1 MQLKQI
7 TKNKLYKGALSNAF
21 CNIAS
26 NIYLLLTRS
35 AKKIISYS
43 IKIAIIALAY
53 GFIYRSISNKT
64 ELGQF
69 KDLLLHV
76 NSSKVYTTMGLVVL
90 LMLVNWVLEAFK
102 WKYLTR
108 RLQRMT
114 IWRSVE
120 AVFCGLTWAIFTP
133 NRLGE
138 YGGRVLFLPPSKR
151 GYGVFTMA
159 VGSFGQNV
167 VTNVVGASALMWFVF
182 TYLHLNVGV
191 LILLSVLAIALAGI
205 MITFFFNIRWLSVLL
220 NKIKALNKYERFL
233 NIISQYRRSEL
244 ATVMLFCV
252 TRFAVFSS
260 EYYLVIHLLLPEL
273 PAFSTLMMVFNM
285 FFIQSALPTLDIV
298 DVGLRG
304 MTAATFFGYI
314 TTQKLAVIACVSSI
328 WFINLIIPAVIGSI
342 FVLKIKFF
350 DRNS

>member
-1 MQLKQI
+1 MTSA
-7 TKNKLYKGALSNAF
+7 TKKV
-21 CNIAS
+21 
-26 NIYLLLTRS
+26 
-35 AKKIISYS
+35 ISYS

-53 GFIYRSISNKT
+53 GFIYRSISNKA
-64 ELGQF
+64 ELSQF
-69 KDLLLHV
+69 KDLLATV
-76 NSSKVYTTMGLVVL
+76 SSKQVYTTMGAVFA
-90 LMLVNWVLEAFK
+90 LMLLNWLLEAFK

-108 RLQRMT
+108 KLQRMT
-114 IWRSVE
+114 IWRSIE

-167 VTNVVGASALMWFVF
+167 VTNVVGASALMCFVF

-191 LILLSVLAIALAGI
+191 LVILSVLAVALAVI
-205 MITFFFNIRWLSVLL
+205 MIICFFNIKWLAILL
-220 NKIKALNKYERFL
+220 NKVKFLQKYERFF
-233 NIISQYRRSEL
+233 NIISQYRKSEL

-252 TRFAVFSS
+252 SRFAVFSF
-260 EYYLVIHLLLPEL
+260 EYYLVIHMLLPNL
-273 PAFSTLMMVFNM
+273 PAFAMLIMVFNM

-304 MTAATFFGYI
+304 MTAATFFSYI
-314 TTQKLAVIACVSSI
+314 TSQKIAVIACVSSI
-328 WFINLIIPAVIGSI
+328 WFINLIIPAILGSV
-342 FVLKIKFF
+342 FVLKIRFF